1 MLFHN
6 RTAVKLISQIS
17 CAGEMT
23 LPQSS
28 LEVHALSLK
37 TLHNMLLTLS
47 EEKRN
52 EQLNFQ
58 RSCY

>member
-17 CAGEMT
+17 CAREMT

-37 TLHNMLLTLS
+37 TLHNNVTNFVR
-47 EEKRN
+47 RN
-52 EQLNFQ
+52 KETSN
-58 RSCY
+58 